1 MFKSYFLLRVCIN
14 TKLQS
19 YNIMSCVDHVTNIG
33 AKFRFVKHHEEV
45 EVFIYICV
53 CVWCT
58 WAPSLGKD

>member
-1 MFKSYFLLRVCIN
+1 
-14 TKLQS
+14 
-19 YNIMSCVDHVTNIG
+19 MSCVDHVTNIG